1 MAKYNDFFKKLG
13 NVIDILGAVSSI
25 YNQGKSQQ
33 AQQNQQDQSQYQS
46 KYADYSG
53 LAQDALTAMDN
64 AISDA
69 EKTKNNAYGDAQ
81 QAKDVSYADAE
92 RLREKSILD
101 ANRAYVH
108 SQPTYGANAEA
119 LLSRGLTGSGYSDYL
134 AGKAYAT
141 QRADIAAARE
151 TEAQSK
157 RLADV
162 TYSAAI
168 SKAKQQ
174 YDDAEAEAKAN
185 YVDYINGLKGNVISD
200 NAKFEEEARTAYS
213 NLIGLAEEGASE
225 AYINSYIAK
234 YGDYYGWSDAEKKA
248 IKDVVDDYKATY
260 AITDGNTNT
269 TTNNN
274 VSGTT
279 QQPQTVQ
286 QVQQQNKN
294 NVISAIQSGDASVM
308 DNLDALVQNG
318 QLSES
323 DITEIW
329 KTAIVSAVNNAS
341 NSTEIQEALNEIDNH
356 NLSDADKAEI
366 RSLADKKKS
375 DIAQIDIIPPIPGF
389 GGGGGGGD
397 INVLS

>member
-33 AQQNQQDQSQYQS
+33 AQQAQQEQAKYQS

-53 LAQDALTAMDN
+53 LAADAQEAREA
-64 AISDA
+64 AIKYA
-69 EKTKNNAYGDAQ
+69 EATKNNAYGVAQ
-81 QAKDVSYADAE
+81 QAKEVSYADAE
-92 RLREKSILD
+92 RLREKSIQD

-119 LLSRGLTGSGYSDYL
+119 LLSRGLTGSGYSDYI

-151 TEAQSK
+151 TEAQS
-157 RLADV
+157 RRVADV
-162 TYSAAI
+162 RYADAI
-168 SKAKQQ
+168 DQADQQ
-174 YDDAEAEAKAN
+174 YAN
-185 YVDYINGLKGNVISD
+185 AAASAQGKYADYISGLKGNVISD
-200 NAKFEEEARTAYS
+200 NAKFEEEARNAYS

-269 TTNNN
+269 TNNNN

-294 NVISAIQSGDASVM
+294 NIISAIQSGDANVM
-308 DNLDALVQNG
+308 NNLDALVQNG

-323 DITEIW
+323 DVTEIW

-366 RSLADKKKS
+366 RSLADKKKRE
-375 DIAQIDIIPPIPGF
+375 IEQIDIIPPIPGF
-389 GGGGGGGD
+389 GGGGGGGRH
-397 INVLS
+397 

>member
-1 MAKYNDFFKKLG
+1 MGYNDFLKKLG
-13 NVIDILGAVSSI
+13 NIIDILGAASSI

-33 AQQNQQDQSQYQS
+33 DQQDQQEQAQYQS

-81 QAKDVSYADAE
+81 QARDVSYADAE

-101 ANRAYVH
+101 ANMAYVH

-151 TEAQSK
+151 TEAQS
-157 RLADV
+157 RRVADV
-162 TYSAAI
+162 RYADAI
-168 SKAKQQ
+168 SQANQQ
-174 YDDAEAEAKAN
+174 YANAEAEARAN

-213 NLIGLAEEGASE
+213 NLIGLAEQGASE

-234 YGDYYGWSDAEKKA
+234 YGDYYGWSDTEKKA

-260 AITDGNTNT
+260 TITDGNTNT
-269 TTNNN
+269 TNNNN

-279 QQPQTVQ
+279 QQSQTVQ

-294 NVISAIQSGDASVM
+294 NVISAIQAGDASVM
-308 DNLDALVQNG
+308 NNLDALVQNG

-323 DITEIW
+323 DLPGIW
-329 KTAIVSAVNNAS
+329 KAAIVSAVNSAS

-375 DIAQIDIIPPIPGF
+375 EIAQIDIIPPIPGF
-389 GGGGGGGD
+389 GGGGGGGRH
-397 INVLS
+397 